1 MSKKKIAIISVAAV
15 AAVALLALLTVYLI
29 SVFSPSDSGGKESTG
44 KPTISAGTVT
54 ASAGDTVKVPIEFTG
69 NPGAMGFLFDI
80 SYDADSLEYIT
91 YEKGELLSDCEVS
104 GGDGALKLL
113 SVENEN
119 ITDDGVMAYISFKVK
134 DGASGDCA
142 VKVIC
147 EENSVCNYDE
157 EAIAVETSDGKVT
170 VK

>member
-1 MSKKKIAIISVAAV
+1 MSKKKIAIISGAAV
-15 AAVALLALLTVYLI
+15 AVIALLVLLTVYLI
-29 SVFSPSDSGGKESTG
+29 SVFSPSDSGGKENTG

-54 ASAGDTVKVPIEFTG
+54 AAVGDTVKIPIEFTG

-80 SYDADSLEYIT
+80 SYDADSLEYIS

-113 SVENEN
+113 SVENED
-119 ITDDGVMAYISFKVK
+119 ITDDGVMAYISFKIK
-134 DGASGDCA
+134 DGVSGDFA
-142 VKVIC
+142 VKIVC
-147 EENSVCNYDE
+147 DENSVCNYDE
-157 EAIAVETSDGKVT
+157 ESIAVETSDGKVT

>member
-1 MSKKKIAIISVAAV
+1 MSRKKIAIISGVAV
-15 AAVALLALLTVYLI
+15 AVIALIALLTVYFI
-29 SVFSPSDSGGKESTG
+29 SVFSPSDSGGKETTG

-54 ASAGDTVKVPIEFTG
+54 AAVGDTVKIPIEFTG

-80 SYDADSLEYIT
+80 SYDADLLEYIT

-113 SVENEN
+113 SVENED
-119 ITDDGVMAYISFKVK
+119 ITKDGVMAYISFKVK

-142 VKVIC
+142 VKIVC
-147 EENSVCNYDE
+147 DENSVCNYDE
-157 EAIAVETSDGKVT
+157 ESIAVETSDGKVT

>member
-1 MSKKKIAIISVAAV
+1 MTFIITINMKNMLGKKSLKTLFATLFLAISTITNATDTTPVSTKYLSNVPQYIS
-15 AAVALLALLTVYLI
+15 
-29 SVFSPSDSGGKESTG
+29 
-44 KPTISAGTVT
+44 
-54 ASAGDTVKVPIEFTG
+54 
-69 NPGAMGFLFDI
+69 
-80 SYDADSLEYIT
+80 

-113 SVENEN
+113 SVENED

-142 VKVIC
+142 VKIVC
-147 EENSVCNYDE
+147 DENSVCNYDE
-157 EAIAVETSDGKVT
+157 ESIAVETSDGKVT